1 MAKEGIDSFLLNCQL
16 DEKFELIEAEFGL
29 KGFAIV
35 VKLLQRIYGEHG
47 YYCEYNKDISLLL
60 SRSFGLGNREGEN
73 IIDQVV
79 NASVKRGIFD
89 KELFDKYSILTSS
102 GIQKRYLD
110 VTYKRKE
117 VEIIEA
123 YLLLSGAENRTNVV
137 MIQKNDIRKVKNDIR
152 KDTSKVKESKVKD
165 NNKESRFAPPSL
177 EQVKDYCKER
187 NNNIDPE
194 QFINFYES
202 KGWKI
207 GKDKMKDWKAAI
219 RTWENRNKKETNKT
233 NKNQFNSF
241 TQREYDMND
250 LEKQLLRKGQHHG

>member
-1 MAKEGIDSFLLNCQL
+1 M
-16 DEKFELIEAEFGL
+16 
-29 KGFAIV
+29 
-35 VKLLQRIYGEHG
+35 
-47 YYCEYNKDISLLL
+47 LL

-79 NASVKRGIFD
+79 NASIKRGIFD

-117 VEIIEA
+117 VEIIGA
-123 YLLLSGAENRTNVV
+123 YLLLSGAENRSNVV
-137 MIQKNDIRKVKNDIR
+137 IIQKNDIRIIKNDIR
-152 KDTSKVKESKVKD
+152 KETSKVKESKVKD
-165 NNKESRFAPPSL
+165 INKESRFAPPSL
-177 EQVKDYCKER
+177 EQVKEYCNER

-194 QFINFYES
+194 QFMNFYES

-219 RTWENRNKKETNKT
+219 RTWENRNKKQPKIKT
-233 NKNQFNSF
+233 NNQFNSF
-241 TQREYDMND
+241 NQREYNIAD
-250 LEKQLLRKGQHHG
+250 LEKQLLGKG